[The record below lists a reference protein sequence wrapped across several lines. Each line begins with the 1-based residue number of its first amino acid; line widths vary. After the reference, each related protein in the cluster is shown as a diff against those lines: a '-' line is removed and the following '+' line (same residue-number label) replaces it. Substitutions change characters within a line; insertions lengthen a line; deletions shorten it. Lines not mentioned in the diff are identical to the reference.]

1 MAQPIGDGYG
11 SLGPVGQS
19 TTLTTNATTTLDP
32 WSRAIYIATD
42 GSLQVTLAWDTAS
55 ITWTV
60 LAGSFLPIRVKQVHA
75 CPAGTLALW

>member
-11 SLGPVGQS
+11 SIGPVGQS
-19 TTLTTNATTTLDP
+19 TTLTTNSTTTLDP

-55 ITWTV
+55 VTWTV
-60 LAGSFLPIRVKQVHA
+60 VAGSFLPIRVKQVHA
-75 CPAGTLALW
+75 CPAGTIALW